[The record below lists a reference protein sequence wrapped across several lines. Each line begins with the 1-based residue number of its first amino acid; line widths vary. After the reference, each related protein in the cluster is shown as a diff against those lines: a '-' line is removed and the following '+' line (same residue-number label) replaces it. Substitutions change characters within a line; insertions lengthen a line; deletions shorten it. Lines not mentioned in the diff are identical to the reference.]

1 MIEEIIFS
9 HLLFNEEYTRKVIP
23 FLKNEYFSSRV
34 DKILFEIID
43 EHIKKFHKIPSKEVL
58 LAELSELTNVS
69 EQEHNSGVE
78 RIEQFK
84 PDETTSIEWLM
95 EETEKFCQEKAV
107 YNAILDS
114 IKIIDKKDSKRSK
127 GSIPQILSEALAV
140 SFDTNIGHDFIDDSD
155 KRYDYYHLREE
166 KLEFDLEYFNKITKG
181 GLSKK
186 TLNIILAST
195 GVGKTMFMTH
205 CAAHHLTLGKNVLY
219 ITMEMSEERIAERID
234 ANLMDV
240 TVDTLHDMPKDS
252 FEKKMQKI
260 RGKTKGKLIIKEY
273 PTAGAG
279 SANFRHLLQE
289 LRIKKSF
296 KPDVVYVDYLNIC
309 GSSRIKMGGSI
320 NSYMYVKAIAEELRG
335 LAVEFDV
342 PIISATQSNRDA
354 YNSSDVGLD
363 NTSESF
369 ALPATADFMFALI
382 STEELEGLNQIL
394 VKQLKNRYD
403 DPGNYRRFVIG
414 VNRGKMKFYDVEQ
427 SAQEDILEGQ
437 GKKRKKEKDVPV
449 MDNTDFGSRY
459 NEEESMRFMTK
470 KAGRKDFS
478 GLKLS

>member
-1 MIEEIIFS
+1 MIEEVIFA
-9 HLLFNEEYTRKVIP
+9 HLINDEEYSRKVTP
-23 FLKNEYFSSRV
+23 FLRSEYFTTRTN
-34 DKILFEIID
+34 KIIYELIFNYID
-43 EHIKKFHKIPSKEVL
+43 IYHKIPTKEAL
-58 LAELSELTNVS
+58 YTKLQALDNVT
-69 EQEHNSGVE
+69 EDE
-78 RIEQFK
+78 FK
-84 PDETTSIEWLM
+84 DCDTFLKALKADSNTSLDWLVD
-95 EETEKFCQEKAV
+95 ETEKFCQERAV
-107 YNAILDS
+107 YNAIMDS
-114 IKIIDKKDSKRSK
+114 IKIIDKKDTKRNK
-127 GSIPQILSEALAV
+127 GAIPQILTEALAV
-140 SFDTNIGHDFIDDSD
+140 SFDSNIGHDFIDDAEN
-155 KRYDYYHLREE
+155 RYDFYHLREE

-219 ITMEMSEERIAERID
+219 ITMEMAEERIAERID

-240 TVDTLHDMPKDS
+240 TVDELKELPRES
-252 FEKKMQKI
+252 FDKKINRIKA
-260 RGKTKGKLIIKEY
+260 KTHGKLIIKEY
-273 PTAGAG
+273 PTAAAG
-279 SANFRHLLQE
+279 SSHFRHLLQE

-296 KPDVVYVDYLNIC
+296 KPDVIYIDYLNIC
-309 GSSRIKMGGSI
+309 SSARMKMGGSV

-382 STEELEGLNQIL
+382 STEELQDLNQIL

-403 DPGNYRRFVIG
+403 DPSLNRKFVIG
-414 VNRGKMKFYDVEQ
+414 VNRAKMKFYDVEQ
-427 SAQEDILEGQ
+427 SAQEDILDGV
-437 GKKRKKEKDVPV
+437 GNKYSNKPV
-449 MDNTDFGSRY
+449 MDNSAYGERY
-459 NEEESMRFMTK
+459 DEEDKMRFVTK